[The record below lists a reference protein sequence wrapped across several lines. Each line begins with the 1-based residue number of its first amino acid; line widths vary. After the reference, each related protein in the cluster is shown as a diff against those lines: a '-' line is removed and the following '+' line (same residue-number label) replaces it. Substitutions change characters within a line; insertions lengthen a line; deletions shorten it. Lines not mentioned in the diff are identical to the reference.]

1 MIYVIKKQISRVFY
15 LFFKFIFRPSRKK
28 SSKMKSAVLYFIA
41 RSLEVTFFLLNYKTA
56 DKSHSLGNF
65 LILY

>member
-15 LFFKFIFRPSRKK
+15 LFFKFIFRPK